1 MACRADLAGCAV
13 GGKRPLE
20 VGEEEAARKAPRTE
34 EKKMEYIDTTVSCN
48 PKLVRHPYT
57 TEREWSVFMALTT
70 FLRRKTL
77 EETGCLGYK
86 LLVDDMGS
94 AMQLKEVLVSED
106 AKQEHLIKEHFLVW
120 RNQRDVFTCRW
131 NNGAVDWRREVQEPV
146 DAKKR
151 HLENR
156 KLLPRGRTYALVA

>member
-1 MACRADLAGCAV
+1 MACRADSAV
-13 GGKRPLE
+13 SSDGKRPLE
-20 VGEEEAARKAPRTE
+20 GGEEEASRKAPRTE
-34 EKKMEYIDTTVSCN
+34 EKKMEYTTVSCN
-48 PKLVRHPYT
+48 PMLVRHPST

-77 EETGCLGYK
+77 EETGCLGYR
-86 LLVDDMGS
+86 LLVDDIGS
-94 AMQLKEVLVSED
+94 AMQLKELFVSED

-120 RNQRDVFTCRW
+120 RNERDVFTCRW

-156 KLLPRGRTYALVA
+156 KLRGRAYALVA

>member
-1 MACRADLAGCAV
+1 M
-13 GGKRPLE
+13 
-20 VGEEEAARKAPRTE
+20 EEEAARKAPKIE
-34 EKKMEYIDTTVSCN
+34 EKKKEDVETTVSCK
-48 PKLVRHPYT
+48 PKLLRHPST

-77 EETGCLGYK
+77 EETGCLGYR
-86 LLVDDMGS
+86 LLVDDIGS
-94 AMQLKEVLVSED
+94 AMQLKELFVSED

-120 RNQRDVFTCRW
+120 RNERDVFTCRW

-156 KLLPRGRTYALVA
+156 KLLPRGRAYALVA